1 MKKIYFVLLTTLVS
15 SPFAYAQK
23 KCTPLYYKT
32 GQVIEVRSALNLGTR
47 IQLPANLITKP
58 LVSNADLWDVEGV
71 QGTNQIVVKPNSLEP
86 NGSQTMIYA
95 YTDNGLA
102 FDINMVRAKPEQN
115 EACAIVRLSNQQV
128 SGDQM
133 SDLQSFV
140 ASNHRSSNQAEAQL
154 ITLQRQML
162 KERQDNKKK
171 TEDAVMEALR
181 KYRYHIYTRYKYDE
195 GAEFVG
201 NNTVSD
207 VYDDGRFTYIRLA
220 NPNRGIL
227 SVETMIG
234 GKNAIAPSKYDDAYG
249 MYRITGIYPKFTL
262 RIDDVK
268 IIVTRSDNRSHGAS

>member
-1 MKKIYFVLLTTLVS
+1 MKQIYFVLLTTLVI
-15 SPFAYAQK
+15 SPFSYAQK
-23 KCTPLYYKT
+23 KCTSLYYKT
-32 GQVIEVRSALNLGTR
+32 GQVIEVHSALNLGTR

-58 LVSNADLWDVEGV
+58 LVSNGDLWDVEGIPA
-71 QGTNQIVVKPNSLEP
+71 TNQIVVKPNSLEP
-86 NGSQTMIYA
+86 NGAQTMIYA

-102 FDINMVRAKPEQN
+102 FDINMVRVTPAKN
-115 EACAIVRLSNQQV
+115 EACAIVRVSNQQV
-128 SGDQM
+128 SSNQTN
-133 SDLQSFV
+133 DLQSFV
-140 ASNHRSSNQAEAQL
+140 ASNHKSSSQAEAQL
-154 ITLQRQML
+154 ITVQRQML
-162 KERQDNKKK
+162 KERQANKKK
-171 TEDAVMEALR
+171 TEDSVMEALR

-234 GKNAIAPSKYDDAYG
+234 GKNAIAPTKYDDAYG